1 MNEIFAQNNLNK
13 IEAHVWELLVQSVNS
28 SKTPF
33 HQGCVATVNNNI
45 PEQRMVVLRGA
56 DAVEK
61 TLSFNT
67 DIRSIK
73 IEHLAVNNT
82 ISWLFYDT
90 KLKVQLRMYAHAQV
104 HFEDEVSKIA
114 WQNTRLASKICYT
127 TQAKPGSLIPTP
139 ELIDVNQQEVS
150 EDLLVFAE
158 NNFAVI
164 ETQIYALDFVFLNR
178 EGNRRAFFDYQ
189 HNSFQWKQV

>member
-1 MNEIFAQNNLNK
+1 MNEIFAQNNLHE
-13 IEAHVWELLVQSVNS
+13 IETYIWELLVQSVNS

-67 DIRSIK
+67 DIRSVK
-73 IEHLAVNNT
+73 IEQLRVNSAV
-82 ISWLFYDT
+82 SWLFYDT
-90 KLKVQLRMYAHAQV
+90 KLKVQLRMYALAYIN
-104 HFEDEVSKIA
+104 FDDEVSKIA

-127 TQAKPGSLIPTP
+127 TQAKPGSSIPTP
-139 ELIDVNQQEVS
+139 ELIDVNQKEVS
-150 EDLLVFAE
+150 EELLEFAE

-164 ETQIYALDFVFLNR
+164 ETKIYAIDFVFLNR
-178 EGNRRAFFDYQ
+178 EGNRRAFFDYRT
-189 HNSFQWKQV
+189 NCFEWKQV